1 MPTCANPRCGAEFTP
16 RRKDQQYCAVPCGR
30 RHRAALWKIEQRTNP
45 ETADAFNARQA
56 ELARANR
63 ADPVKGD
70 ALRSKTNARNADP
83 ERRAA
88 LNAYA
93 RARVSDP
100 VIGPAI
106 RAAKNARNQ
115 IAIYGQPTETLMQTK
130 DRFRHARA
138 LGFRSGLEVKN
149 ARHLEEKGATFEYEP
164 YRLPYV
170 KPERNATF
178 TPDFCLPNGVIIDT
192 KGLWDSD
199 DRAKFALVKGQHPD
213 LDIRMVFTNPN
224 AKISKG
230 SKTSYAD
237 VCQKIGLPFA
247 KDLIPTAWLQEPPNE
262 ASLAAIERLR
272 K

>member
-16 RRKDQQYCAVPCGR
+16 RRKDQ
-30 RHRAALWKIEQRTNP
+30 RACS
-45 ETADAFNARQA
+45 NACSDP
-56 ELARANR
+56 ARR
-63 ADPVKGD
+63 ADPTFRASKNAKQN
-70 ALRSKTNARNADP
+70 ALAACADP
-83 ERRAA
+83 A
-88 LNAYA
+88 A
-93 RARVSDP
+93 RAKKATAARAYRTDP
-100 VIGPAI
+100 DV
-106 RAAKNARNQ
+106 RAKQAEVARTRYQ
-115 IAIYGQPTETLMQTK
+115 TAIYGQPTEILMQTK

-149 ARHLEEKGATFEYEP
+149 ARHLEEKGAAFEYEP

-170 KPERNATF
+170 KPERNSTF

-199 DRAKFALVKGQHPD
+199 DRAKFALVKAQHPD
-213 LDIRMVFTNPN
+213 LDIRMVFSNPN